1 MLEHMK
7 LQNVGPSPEM
17 EMRLSPRLNIITG
30 DNGLGK
36 SFLLDVAWWS
46 LTRTWAG
53 HPALPI
59 NGEDPSIEY
68 RVVGKTKTAISVTST
83 FRRSDATWPVEAK
96 RPPMPGIVVYV
107 RIDGGFSV
115 WDPARNYWRN
125 DPGRPPAYHF
135 RAPEVWDGLV
145 VGAERP
151 CEGLERDW
159 VNWQEGKKPQFEVLE
174 RVLKILSPVDEP
186 IRPGPPRRLLI
197 GEGRDR
203 PTLRIGNDIVPI
215 ALASAGIRRVLALA
229 YLLVWAW
236 HEHRV
241 SAELLNKPVENR
253 VVVLFDEPET
263 HLHPRWQRTLL
274 PSLLEALDALRKGAE
289 PEPQVITAT
298 HAPLV
303 VASLEPYF
311 DANKDD
317 LFLLQAEAGNIRL
330 KGDQFAKQGDAT
342 NWLVSEAF
350 GLEQAYSIEAERA
363 IEAAEAWMRE
373 EYDILPKG
381 LKTKNAIHKELQR
394 VLPGHDPFWPRWIV
408 TSDMYKLPKP
418 SKKGKKK

>member
-1 MLEHMK
+1 MLEYLK
-7 LQNVGPSPEM
+7 LQNVGPAPLM
-17 EMRLSPRLNIITG
+17 EMSLFSRLNIITG

-36 SFLLDVAWWS
+36 SFLLDVAWWA

-53 HPALPI
+53 NPALPI
-59 NGEDPSIEY
+59 NGKNPTIEY
-68 RVVGKTKTAISVTST
+68 CVLGKTKKAGPVVSK
-83 FRRSDATWPVEAK
+83 FRRSDATWPVDAR

-135 RAPEVWDGLV
+135 QAQDVWDGLV
-145 VGAERP
+145 VGDERP

-159 VNWQEGKKPQFEVLE
+159 VNWQEGRKTQFEVLE
-174 RVLKILSPVDEP
+174 RVLNILSPVNEP
-186 IRPGPPRRLLI
+186 IRPGPPKRILI

-203 PTLRIGNDIVPI
+203 PTLLIGEDVVPV

-274 PSLLEALDALRKGAE
+274 PSLLVALDELRKGSK
-289 PEPQVITAT
+289 PEPQVIAAT

-311 DANKDD
+311 DADKDD
-317 LFLLQAEAGNIRL
+317 LFLLQQTDKTISLTG
-330 KGDQFAKQGDAT
+330 GHFAKQGDVI
-342 NWLVSEAF
+342 NWLVSDTF
-350 GLEQAYSIEAERA
+350 GLRQARSLEAERA
-363 IEAAEAWMRE
+363 IEAAEAWMRQDLDGLPDDLRTE
-373 EYDILPKG
+373 E
-381 LKTKNAIHKELQR
+381 AIDEELR
-394 VLPGHDPFWPRWIV
+394 RMLPGHDPFWPRWV
-408 TSDMYKLPKP
+408 VWAREQ
-418 SKKGKKK
+418 GAAR